1 MAQPSVT
8 PSVPARA
15 AGDPEGLSHLIYRSR
30 ATPAFDTP
38 GIASLLRT
46 AVARNAT
53 ERLTGTLVY
62 DQGRFTQWLEGPR
75 SALERVVQSIRHDP
89 RHTDFEV
96 LRDRPIRERAF
107 SDWQMRLAVRR
118 TQPLFVPAGTLH
130 ASDGPL
136 DALISYPDAAPSL
149 LRVLFNTDADNLDEA
164 VTSPDAA
171 PFRRTVERFVSGLG
185 FSPVFDDPR
194 PDPVP
199 TDDTRALAACARELA
214 RLFSSDQEDV
224 DSNRIEALC
233 RTAGRGLD
241 DFVRLFARTAET
253 LGDLWHDNRCS
264 EADIAV
270 ALSEMQIVYARM
282 RRHGVLD
289 PDRMVG
295 EFKVMV
301 AQMPGDLHIVGAI
314 LKADVLRSRGWSA
327 VSRFPATRDE
337 LLKELSESDF
347 DGLVIATSRVSAR
360 SIDLDRLRHL
370 IDDAREVSRNRSIII
385 VVGGR
390 LFSDNPTAWRE
401 VGADGMAETPLGL
414 PPVLKTLLVL

>member
-1 MAQPSVT
+1 MAQPSAT
-8 PSVPARA
+8 PSIPARA

-30 ATPAFDTP
+30 ATSELDTP
-38 GIASLLRT
+38 GLATLLK
-46 AVARNAT
+46 AAEARNAS

-62 DQGRFTQWLEGPR
+62 DRGRFTQWLEGPK
-75 SALERVVQSIRHDP
+75 SALDRVVQSIRHDR
-89 RHTDFEV
+89 RHTDFEL
-96 LRDRPIRERAF
+96 LRERPIRERAF

-118 TQPLFVPAGTLH
+118 SQPMFLPAGTLQ
-130 ASDGPL
+130 ASDAPL
-136 DALISYPDAAPSL
+136 DALLTYPDAAPSL
-149 LRVLFNTDADNLDEA
+149 LRVLFNTDADNIDGA
-164 VTSPDAA
+164 VSSPSGA
-171 PFRRTVERFVSGLG
+171 PLRKSIERFVSGLG
-185 FSPVFDDPR
+185 FSPVFDDVR
-194 PDPVP
+194 PERAPS
-199 TDDTRALAACARELA
+199 DDTRALAACARELA

-241 DFVRLFARTAET
+241 DFVRLFGRTAET

-289 PDRMVG
+289 PDRLVG

-301 AQMPGDLHIVGAI
+301 AQMPGDLHIVGTI

-327 VSRFPATRDE
+327 VSRFPATREE
-337 LLKELSESDF
+337 LLRELSETDF
-347 DGLVIATSRVSAR
+347 DGLVIATSRVSVN

-401 VGADGMAETPLGL
+401 VGADGGASSPLGL

>member
-1 MAQPSVT
+1 MAQPSAT

-15 AGDPEGLSHLIYRSR
+15 AGDPEGLSHLIYRSK
-30 ATPAFDTP
+30 ATPRFDMP
-38 GIASLLRT
+38 GLASLLRT
-46 AVARNAT
+46 AVSRNSS

-62 DQGRFTQWLEGPR
+62 DQGRFIQWLEGPK
-75 SALERVVQSIRHDP
+75 SALDRVVHSIRHDD
-89 RHTDFEV
+89 RHAEFEV
-96 LRDRPIRERAF
+96 LRERPIRERAF

-118 TQPLFVPAGTLH
+118 NQPVLLPADTLQ
-130 ASDGPL
+130 ASDAPL
-136 DALISYPDAAPSL
+136 DALLSYPDAAPSL
-149 LRVLFNTDADNLDEA
+149 LRVLFNTDADNIDGA
-164 VTSPDAA
+164 VSSPAGA
-171 PFRRTVERFVSGLG
+171 PLRKTVERFVSGLG
-185 FSPVFDDPR
+185 FSPIFDDVR
-194 PDPVP
+194 PELAPS
-199 TDDTRALAACARELA
+199 DDTRALAACARELA
-214 RLFSSDQEDV
+214 RLFSSDQDDV
-224 DSNRIEALC
+224 DSARVEALC

-241 DFVRLFARTAET
+241 DFVRLFGRTAET

-301 AQMPGDLHIVGAI
+301 AQMPGDLHIVGTI

-337 LLKELSESDF
+337 LLRELSQSDF
-347 DGLVIATSRVSAR
+347 DGLVIATSRVSAN
-360 SIDLDRLRHL
+360 SIDLDRLRLL

-401 VGADGMAETPLGL
+401 VGADGGASSPLGL